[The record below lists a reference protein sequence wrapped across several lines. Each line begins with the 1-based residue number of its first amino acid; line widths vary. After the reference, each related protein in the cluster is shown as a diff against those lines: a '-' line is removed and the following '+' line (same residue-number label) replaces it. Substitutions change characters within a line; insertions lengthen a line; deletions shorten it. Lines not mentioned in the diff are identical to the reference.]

1 MPRKLHTLATKRQN
15 WVISRYQEGI
25 CLNPKEY
32 ILDGDDGEVMEFD
45 SVQGALDHLNKHGG
59 LEQEVTNE
67 EEAYDIYG
75 VDIDLQEESY

>member
-1 MPRKLHTLATKRQN
+1 MPRKLHTLATKRQS

-45 SVQGALDHLNKHGG
+45 SVQESKYDFPTTNLHHKQGHDG
-59 LEQEVTNE
+59 LV
-67 EEAYDIYG
+67 AGDI
-75 VDIDLQEESY
+75 